1 LKEYIVINKEEKVPR
16 VNTKPRIITVEM
28 TEDYEFIP
36 PEIENPISKE
46 ELIELY
52 YDDLMSIADIASTLN
67 RGETTIR
74 RWMAKYELPRRSYS
88 EATILYYKK
97 MREKK

>member
-1 LKEYIVINKEEKVPR
+1 MPTCK
-16 VNTKPRIITVEM
+16 TKPRVITVEVEEERVF
-28 TEDYEFIP
+28 TP
-36 PEIENPISKE
+36 PQVENPITKN
-46 ELIELY
+46 ELIRY
-52 YDDLMSIADIASTLN
+52 YYEDMMSIADIASTLG

-74 RWMAKYELPRRSYS
+74 RWMEKYELPRRNYS

>member
-1 LKEYIVINKEEKVPR
+1 MPR

-28 TEDYEFIP
+28 EEDYVFIP
-36 PEIENPISKE
+36 PEVENPISKE
-46 ELIELY
+46 ELIGY
-52 YDDLMSIADIASTLN
+52 YYEDLMSIADIASTLN

-74 RWMAKYELPRRSYS
+74 RWMSKYEIPRRNYS

-97 MREKK
+97 MREKNESSL

>member
-1 LKEYIVINKEEKVPR
+1 MPR
-16 VNTKPRIITVEM
+16 VNTKPRIITIEM
-28 TEDYEFIP
+28 EGDYEFVP

-46 ELIELY
+46 ELIGYY

>member
-1 LKEYIVINKEEKVPR
+1 MPR
-16 VNTKPRIITVEM
+16 VNTKPRIITVEVAA
-28 TEDYEFIP
+28 EDYEFTP
-36 PEIENPISKE
+36 PEIENPISRD
-46 ELIELY
+46 ELIVLY
-52 YDDLMSIADIASTLN
+52 YDDMMSIADIASTLN

-97 MREKK
+97 MREKNESSM